1 MNTFKVVV
9 AFTTATVVIFFLY
22 PILMLM
28 AFGAGGLFSAITDGS
43 FLESLEVTFVIAT
56 ATAVIAVVFGTPFA
70 YLLARYDFRFKAIVD
85 TVIDIPIMIP
95 HTIVGVMIILAF
107 ASTSGLGRYLSLIGI
122 TPIDTL
128 TGAVLAVTYLSSTY
142 TIRVVESAI
151 KTISPDVEL
160 TARSLGARP
169 MFVFMH
175 VVVPR
180 IRRDI
185 ANGAMLAWARAVAET
200 GALFIVAYYVYF
212 NGHLVY
218 PASIFVYES
227 YVGIGLS
234 DAVRY
239 SAALVVVVLVVFVA
253 FRLVLRRAQRYEGR
267 DGTIT
272 EAA

>member
-1 MNTFKVVV
+1 DGFAMNTFKVVV

-107 ASTSGLGRYLSLIGI
+107 ASTSGLGRYLSLIEI

-151 KTISPDVEL
+151 KTISP
-160 TARSLGARP
+160 
-169 MFVFMH
+169 
-175 VVVPR
+175 
-180 IRRDI
+180 
-185 ANGAMLAWARAVAET
+185 
-200 GALFIVAYYVYF
+200 
-212 NGHLVY
+212 
-218 PASIFVYES
+218 
-227 YVGIGLS
+227 
-234 DAVRY
+234 
-239 SAALVVVVLVVFVA
+239 
-253 FRLVLRRAQRYEGR
+253 
-267 DGTIT
+267 
-272 EAA
+272 